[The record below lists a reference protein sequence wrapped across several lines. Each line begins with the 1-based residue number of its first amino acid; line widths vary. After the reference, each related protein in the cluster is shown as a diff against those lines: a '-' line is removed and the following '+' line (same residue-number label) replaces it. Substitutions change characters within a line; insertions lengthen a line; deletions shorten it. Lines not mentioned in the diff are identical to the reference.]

1 MSDDNLEILQRI
13 FRLHIQRIPIFG
25 INSFDIHLFEVK
37 IKIFFTKT
45 NLRITKLQVTIIPRH
60 ENANLNH
67 KC

>member
-1 MSDDNLEILQRI
+1 MSNDNLEILQRI

-25 INSFDIHLFEVK
+25 INSIDIHLFEVK
-37 IKIFFTKT
+37 MKIFFTKT
-45 NLRITKLQVTIIPRH
+45 NLQVTELQVTIIPWH